1 MRWTRLIEGLALPP
15 VGLIWLGLAGLVL
28 LTRGRKRSATTC
40 LALSLLGLL
49 LLSMPFVG
57 NVLLNSVDRYPPLA
71 SDGPLPDAE
80 VIVILGGGTRDG
92 AREYGGDTVS
102 PMALERLRYGAWLAR
117 RTGRPILV
125 TGWSYS
131 EMAETL
137 ETAFGVR
144 SQWQVGGA
152 TTYGNAVFSAE
163 ALHPENIRRV
173 YLVTH
178 FWHMPRSM
186 AAFRAEGFEPVAAPH
201 GFSESFRLGA
211 VSLFPSVSSL
221 AISRQVMHEWVG
233 RVWYRL
239 RWGA

>member
-1 MRWTRLIEGLALPP
+1 MLPP
-15 VGLIWLGLAGLVL
+15 IGLIWLGLVGLIL
-28 LTRGRKRSATTC
+28 LARGRKRSGMGC
-40 LALSLLGLL
+40 LAISLLGLL
-49 LLSMPFVG
+49 LLSMPFVSHAF
-57 NVLLNSVDRYPPLA
+57 LDSVDRYPPLA
-71 SDGPLPDAE
+71 ASGPLPEADA
-80 VIVILGGGTRDG
+80 IVILGGGTRDG

-125 TGWSYS
+125 TGWSYVQ
-131 EMAETL
+131 MAETL
-137 ETAFGVR
+137 ESAFGAR
-144 SQWQVGGA
+144 PRWRVGGD
-152 TTYGNAVFSAE
+152 TTHGNAVFSAE

-186 AAFRAEGFEPVAAPH
+186 AAFRAAGFEPVPAPH
-201 GFSESFRLGA
+201 GFSESSRFGA
-211 VSLFPSVSSL
+211 VSLFPNVSSL
-221 AISRQVMHEWVG
+221 AVSRQVLHEWVG